1 MIKKHAPEILFC
13 NWKELSGVFN
23 IFMTGFIQPFF
34 INTRLNMLTINLI
47 REKKEFVIERLKVK
61 NFNAEAI
68 ISKIIS
74 LDSSRREIQSKS
86 DFLQSEMNR
95 ISKEIGALMQSGKKA
110 EAEAAKAKTYS
121 LKEEI
126 KSLTDKLIP
135 IDAELKNEIVTLPNL
150 PHDSVAPGHGADDN
164 VVVRE
169 GGVMPSLTE
178 TALPHW
184 DLIKKYD
191 IIDFDL
197 GIKLTGAGFPVYL
210 GKGAKLE
217 RSLINFFLDEG
228 SKAGYREVM
237 PPIMVNEDSG
247 FGTGQLPD
255 KEGQM
260 YHATLDNFY
269 MIPTAEVPVTNIY
282 RDVILNADSLPVKNV
297 AYTPCFRR
305 EAGSWGAHVRGLNR
319 LHQFDKVEIV
329 QIAHPDRSYESLDA
343 MVSHVEGLIRK
354 LELPYRILRLCGG
367 DMSFTSAL
375 TYDFE
380 VWSAAQKRW
389 LEVSSVSNFESFQA
403 NRLKCRFKDKGDKQ
417 TTLAHTLN
425 GSALALP
432 RIVAAILEN
441 NQTESDIR
449 VPKVLIPYTGFEMI
463 D

>member
-1 MIKKHAPEILFC
+1 
-13 NWKELSGVFN
+13 
-23 IFMTGFIQPFF
+23 
-34 INTRLNMLTINLI
+34 MLTINLI
-47 REKKEFVIERLKVK
+47 REKKEFIIERLKVK
-61 NFNAEAI
+61 NFEARAI
-68 ISKIIS
+68 IDRILT
-74 LDSSRREIQSKS
+74 LDASHREIQLKTDSM
-86 DFLQSEMNR
+86 QGEMNR
-95 ISKEIGALMQSGKKA
+95 ISKEIGTLMKDGKRKEADA
-110 EAEAAKAKTYS
+110 EKEKTYS

-126 KSLTDKLIP
+126 KSLSDKLIP
-135 IDAELKNEIVTLPNL
+135 IDIELRSEIIRLPNL
-150 PHDSVAPGHGADDN
+150 PHESVAKGYGADDN
-164 VVVRE
+164 VKVRE
-169 GGVMPSLTE
+169 GGFMPHLPD
-178 TALPHW
+178 TAIPHW

-210 GKGAKLE
+210 GKGAKLQ
-217 RSLINFFLDEG
+217 RALINFFLDEG
-228 SKAGYREVM
+228 GKAGYREVM

-269 MIPTAEVPVTNIY
+269 LIPTAEVPVTNIY
-282 RDVILNADSLPVKNV
+282 RDVILNAEALPIKNI

-329 QIAHPDRSYESLDA
+329 QIAHPDHSYKSLEE
-343 MVSHVEGLIRK
+343 MVSHVEGLVTK
-354 LELPYRILRLCGG
+354 LGLPYRILRLCGG

-403 NRLKCRFKDKGDKQ
+403 NRLKCRFKEKGDKQ
-417 TTLAHTLN
+417 TRLVHTLN

-441 NQTESDIR
+441 NQTENGIKI
-449 VPKVLIPYTGFEMI
+449 PPVLIPYTGFEMI
-463 D
+463 N

>member
-1 MIKKHAPEILFC
+1 
-13 NWKELSGVFN
+13 
-23 IFMTGFIQPFF
+23 
-34 INTRLNMLTINLI
+34 MLTVNLI
-47 REKKEFVIERLKVK
+47 REKKDFIIERLRVK
-61 NFNAEAI
+61 NFAAEEI
-68 ISKIIS
+68 INRILA
-74 LDSSRREIQSKS
+74 LDSSRREIQSKN
-86 DFLQSEMNR
+86 DNLQGDMNR
-95 ISKEIGALMQSGKKA
+95 ISREIGSLMKERKKV
-110 EAEAAKAKTYS
+110 EADIAREKTYS

-126 KSLTDKLIP
+126 KSLSDKLIP
-135 IDAELKNEIVTLPNL
+135 IENDLKNEIIKLPNL
-150 PHDSVAPGHGADDN
+150 PHESVAPGHGAADN
-164 VVVRE
+164 ELLRE
-169 GGVMPSLTE
+169 GGIIPVTSE
-178 TALPHW
+178 SSLPHW

-191 IIDFDL
+191 IIDFEL

-210 GKGAKLE
+210 GKGAKLQ
-217 RSLINFFLDEG
+217 RALISFFLDEG
-228 SKAGYREVM
+228 EKAGYREVL

-269 MIPTAEVPVTNIY
+269 LIPTAEVPVTNIY
-282 RDVILNADSLPVKNV
+282 RDVILNVDILPLKNI

-329 QIAHPDRSYESLDA
+329 QIAHPDHSYKSLDE
-343 MVSHVEGLIRK
+343 MVNHVEGLVSK
-354 LELPYRILRLCGG
+354 LDLPYRILRLCGG

-375 TYDFE
+375 TFDFE

-417 TTLAHTLN
+417 TRLVHTLN

-441 NQTESDIR
+441 NQTESGIKI
-449 VPKVLIPYTGFEMI
+449 PEVLIPYTGFDMI
-463 D
+463 N

>member
-1 MIKKHAPEILFC
+1 
-13 NWKELSGVFN
+13 
-23 IFMTGFIQPFF
+23 
-34 INTRLNMLTINLI
+34 MLTINLI
-47 REKKEFVIERLKVK
+47 REKKEFIIERLKVK
-61 NFNAEAI
+61 NFSAEEI
-68 ISKIIS
+68 IGRILV
-74 LDSSRREIQSKS
+74 LDSSRREIQLKT
-86 DFLQSEMNR
+86 DMMQGEMNR
-95 ISKEIGALMQSGKKA
+95 ISKEIGSLMKEGKRD
-110 EAEAAKAKTYS
+110 EAETAKKKTYS

-126 KSLTDKLIP
+126 KSLSDKLIP
-135 IDAELKNEIVTLPNL
+135 IDIELKNEIIRLPNL
-150 PHDSVAPGHGADDN
+150 PHESVAPGHGADDN
-164 VVVRE
+164 VKVRE
-169 GGVMPSLTE
+169 GGVMPVIPE
-178 TALPHW
+178 TAVPHW
-184 DLIKKYD
+184 DLIKKYN

-210 GKGAKLE
+210 GKGAKLQ
-217 RSLINFFLDEG
+217 RALISFFLDEG
-228 SKAGYREVM
+228 EKAGYREVM

-269 MIPTAEVPVTNIY
+269 LIPTAEVPVTNIY
-282 RDVILNADSLPVKNV
+282 RDVILNADILPVKNI

-329 QIAHPDRSYESLDA
+329 QIAHPDHSYESLEE
-343 MVSHVEGLIRK
+343 MVNHVESLVAR
-354 LELPYRILRLCGG
+354 LNLPYRILRLCGG
-367 DMSFTSAL
+367 DMSFTSAM

-380 VWSAAQKRW
+380 VWSAGQKRW

-417 TTLAHTLN
+417 TRLAHTLN

-441 NQTESDIR
+441 NQTESGIKI
-449 VPKVLIPYTGFEMI
+449 PKVLIPYTGFDI
-463 D
+463 IS

>member
-1 MIKKHAPEILFC
+1 
-13 NWKELSGVFN
+13 
-23 IFMTGFIQPFF
+23 
-34 INTRLNMLTINLI
+34 MLTINLI
-47 REKKEFVIERLKVK
+47 REKKDFIIERLKVK
-61 NFNAEAI
+61 NFEAEEI
-68 ISKIIS
+68 INKILK
-74 LDSSRREIQSKS
+74 LDTLRREIQAKT
-86 DFLQSEMNR
+86 DALQGDMNR
-95 ISKEIGALMQSGKKA
+95 ISKEIGSMMKDGKRD
-110 EAEAAKAKTYS
+110 EAEAAKEKTYS

-126 KSLTDKLIP
+126 KALSDKLMSV
-135 IDAELKNEIVTLPNL
+135 DNDLRSEIVRLPNL
-150 PHDSVAPGHGADDN
+150 PHESVPPGHGADDN
-164 VVVRE
+164 VKVRE
-169 GGVMPSLTE
+169 GGIMPVISE

-197 GIKLTGAGFPVYL
+197 GIKLTGAGFPVYK
-210 GKGAKLE
+210 GKGAKLQ
-217 RSLINFFLDEG
+217 RALISFFLDEG
-228 SKAGYREVM
+228 EKGGYQEVM

-269 MIPTAEVPVTNIY
+269 LIPTAEVPVTNIY
-282 RDVILNADSLPVKNV
+282 RDVIVNADLLPIKNI

-329 QIAHPDRSYESLDA
+329 RIAHPDHSYESLEE
-343 MVSHVEGLIRK
+343 MVHHVESLVSK
-354 LELPYRILRLCGG
+354 LDLPYRILKLCGG

-403 NRLKCRFKDKGDKQ
+403 NRLKCRFKEKGDKQ
-417 TTLAHTLN
+417 TRLVHTLN

-441 NQTESDIR
+441 NQTESGICI
-449 VPKVLIPYTGFEMI
+449 PKVLIPYTGFEMI
-463 D
+463 N

>member
-1 MIKKHAPEILFC
+1 
-13 NWKELSGVFN
+13 
-23 IFMTGFIQPFF
+23 
-34 INTRLNMLTINLI
+34 MLTINLI
-47 REKKEFVIERLKVK
+47 REKKEFIIERLKVK
-61 NFNAEAI
+61 NFKAEEI
-68 ISKIIS
+68 INRILA
-74 LDSSRREIQSKS
+74 LDSSRREIQSKT
-86 DFLQSEMNR
+86 DAMQGDLNR
-95 ISKEIGALMQSGKKA
+95 ISKEIGILMKDGKRD
-110 EAEAAKAKTYS
+110 EAEAAKEKTYS

-135 IDAELKNEIVTLPNL
+135 IDNELRSEIIRLPNL
-150 PHDSVAPGHGADDN
+150 PHGSVPQGYGADDN
-164 VVVRE
+164 IEVRK
-169 GGVMPSLTE
+169 GGTMPLLSDK
-178 TALPHW
+178 ALPHW

-197 GIKLTGAGFPVYL
+197 GIKLTGAGFPVYK
-210 GKGAKLE
+210 GKGAKLQ
-217 RSLINFFLDEG
+217 RALISFFLDEG
-228 SKAGYREVM
+228 ENAGYSEVM
-237 PPIMVNEDSG
+237 PPILVNEDSG

-269 MIPTAEVPVTNIY
+269 LVPTAEVPVTNIY
-282 RDVILNADSLPVKNV
+282 RDVILNADVLPIKNI

-329 QIAHPDRSYESLDA
+329 RIAHPEHSYESLEE
-343 MVSHVEGLIRK
+343 MVTHVEGLVSK
-354 LELPYRILRLCGG
+354 LDLPYRILRLCGG

-403 NRLKCRFKDKGDKQ
+403 NRLKCRFKEKGEKQ
-417 TTLAHTLN
+417 TRLVHTLN

-441 NQTESDIR
+441 NQTESGIKI
-449 VPKVLIPYTGFEMI
+449 PEVLIPYTGFEMI
-463 D
+463 N

>member
-1 MIKKHAPEILFC
+1 
-13 NWKELSGVFN
+13 
-23 IFMTGFIQPFF
+23 
-34 INTRLNMLTINLI
+34 MLTINLI
-47 REKKEFVIERLKVK
+47 REKKDFIIERLKVK
-61 NFNAEAI
+61 NFEAEEI
-68 ISKIIS
+68 INKILK
-74 LDSSRREIQSKS
+74 LDTLRREIQAKT
-86 DFLQSEMNR
+86 DALQGDMNR
-95 ISKEIGALMQSGKKA
+95 ISKEIGSMMKDGKRD
-110 EAEAAKAKTYS
+110 EAEAAKEKTYS

-126 KSLTDKLIP
+126 KALSDKLIP
-135 IDAELKNEIVTLPNL
+135 VDNDLRSEIVRLPNL
-150 PHDSVAPGHGADDN
+150 PHESVPPGHGADDN
-164 VVVRE
+164 VKVRE
-169 GGVMPSLTE
+169 GGIMPVISE

-197 GIKLTGAGFPVYL
+197 GIKLTGAGFPVYK
-210 GKGAKLE
+210 GKGAKLQ
-217 RSLINFFLDEG
+217 RALISFFLDEG
-228 SKAGYREVM
+228 EKGGYQEVM

-269 MIPTAEVPVTNIY
+269 LIPTAEVPVTNIY
-282 RDVILNADSLPVKNV
+282 RDVIVNADLLPIKNI

-329 QIAHPDRSYESLDA
+329 RIAHPDHSYESLEE
-343 MVSHVEGLIRK
+343 MVHHVESLVSK
-354 LELPYRILRLCGG
+354 LDLPYRILKLCGG

-403 NRLKCRFKDKGDKQ
+403 NRLKCRFKEKGDKQ
-417 TTLAHTLN
+417 TRLVHTLN

-441 NQTESDIR
+441 NQTESGICI
-449 VPKVLIPYTGFEMI
+449 PKVLIPYTGFEMI
-463 D
+463 N